1 MHKLLWRE
9 LQKHAKSASSDIIL
23 FYMLSHVVC
32 FAITINQINLFVS
45 LSFKP
50 SIHLIML
57 DFEGNFV
64 IDLFVYDIKIVT
76 VFTVLI

>member
-1 MHKLLWRE
+1 
-9 LQKHAKSASSDIIL
+9 
-23 FYMLSHVVC
+23 MLSYVVC

-45 LSFKP
+45 LSFKS
-50 SIHLIML
+50 SIHPIML
-57 DFEGNFV
+57 DFERNFV